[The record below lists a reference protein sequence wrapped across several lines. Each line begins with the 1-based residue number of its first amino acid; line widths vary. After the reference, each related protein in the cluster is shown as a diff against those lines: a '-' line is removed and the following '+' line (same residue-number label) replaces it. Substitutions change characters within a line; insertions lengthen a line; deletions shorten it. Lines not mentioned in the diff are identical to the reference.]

1 MNIPFLS
8 LHDVTAKYKDEIH
21 EAVKRVVDS
30 GWYLQGKENEQF
42 EKHYAE
48 YIGTK
53 HCIGCANGLDAL
65 IWIFRAYIELGV
77 MQPGDEVIVPANTYI
92 ATILAITE
100 NGLIPVLVEP
110 RQDTLQIDDSLI
122 EERITERTKAICI
135 VHLYGR
141 LAYTEKI
148 GELCAKYG
156 LKLIEDNA
164 QAHGC
169 SYRAPQSPEGEVVAT
184 TMQERTGVNMADPA
198 YYPTLK
204 KRAAEMRANPTEA
217 ENILW
222 NALSEQK
229 LGYKIRRQHIVSQ
242 YILDFAYHDCRLA
255 IELDGGYHNT
265 EDQQYDD
272 AVRTKNLEALGWHVL
287 RFTNDEVYNNLDEV
301 LAKIKSAI
309 ESATATSPT
318 DASPLGECGAGRL
331 AKRTGSLGDAAGHS
345 FYPGK
350 NLGALGDGGAVTTD
364 DDELAAAIRALANYG
379 SQKKYVFK
387 YTGRNSRLDEIQA
400 AVLDVKLRHLDEDLK
415 ARQEI
420 ADYYYD
426 HIDNPLIELPVR
438 LPHENN
444 VYHLFPILVKNLPHN
459 PLEGKSSCQ
468 EYLGDST
475 CMGDFL
481 QVHTAT
487 SPSGDCGA
495 GLCGADSLRDKLQ
508 KYLEDNGV
516 GTVIH
521 YPIPPHL
528 QECYQNSPFRGL
540 GGLPITELLA
550 DCELSLPISP
560 TMTMEEA
567 AEVVRLVNEFKE

>member
-8 LHDVTAKYKDEIH
+8 LKDITAKYADEIH
-21 EAVKRVVDS
+21 EAVLRVVDS
-30 GWYLQGKENEQF
+30 GWYLQGKENELF
-42 EKHYAE
+42 EQHYAE
-48 YIGTK
+48 YIGSK

-100 NGLIPVLVEP
+100 NGLVPVLVEP
-110 RQDTLQIDDSLI
+110 RKDTLQIDDSLI

-141 LAYTEKI
+141 LACTQHI
-148 GELCAKYG
+148 LNLCEKYG

-169 SYRAPQSPEGEVVAT
+169 SMPITS
-184 TMQERTGVNMADPA
+184 
-198 YYPTLK
+198 
-204 KRAAEMRANPTEA
+204 
-217 ENILW
+217 
-222 NALSEQK
+222 
-229 LGYKIRRQHIVSQ
+229 
-242 YILDFAYHDCRLA
+242 
-255 IELDGGYHNT
+255 
-265 EDQQYDD
+265 
-272 AVRTKNLEALGWHVL
+272 NL
-287 RFTNDEVYNNLDEV
+287 
-301 LAKIKSAI
+301 
-309 ESATATSPT
+309 
-318 DASPLGECGAGRL
+318 SPLTYR
-331 AKRTGSLGDAAGHS
+331 RTGSLGSAAGHS

-364 DDELAAAIRALANYG
+364 DDELAATIRALANYG

-415 ARQEI
+415 ARQAV

-426 HIDNPLIELPVR
+426 HIDNPLVELPVR

-444 VYHLFPILVKNLPHN
+444 VYHLFPILVGGER
-459 PLEGKSSCQ
+459 LEARG
-468 EYLGDST
+468 ER
-475 CMGDFL
+475 
-481 QVHTAT
+481 
-487 SPSGDCGA
+487 
-495 GLCGADSLRDKLQ
+495 RDKLQ
-508 KYLEDNGV
+508 KYLEENGV

-521 YPIPPHL
+521 YPIVPHK
-528 QECYQNSPFRGL
+528 QECYIHEAWNTPQLS
-540 GGLPITELLA
+540 LPITEMLA

-560 TMTMEEA
+560 TMAIEEA
-567 AEVVRLVNEFKE
+567 KEVVRLINDWK